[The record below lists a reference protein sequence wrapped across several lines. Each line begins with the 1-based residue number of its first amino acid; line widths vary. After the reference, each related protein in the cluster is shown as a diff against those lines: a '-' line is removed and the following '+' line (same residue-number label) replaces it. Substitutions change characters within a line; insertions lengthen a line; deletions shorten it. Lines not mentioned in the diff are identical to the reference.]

1 MSNALYDF
9 GRNEFLLGNIDWA
22 ADNFRLIMFDG
33 NTSSYKHVTNQATDE
48 NLDDITSAGRV
59 ADNGANMSA
68 KTPTAVEAES
78 TGGVADAADVTF
90 ATVSQ
95 ANSQRGDEISIY
107 KYVSGSEATSRL
119 LVNIDTA
126 TGLPVTPNG
135 GDITV
140 QWDSGTNKIF
150 KL

>member
-9 GRNEFLLGNIDWA
+9 GRNEFLLGHISWDT
-22 ADNFRLIMFDG
+22 DNFRLIMFDG
-33 NTSSYKHVTNQATDE
+33 NTSSYLHDTNQATDE

-59 ADNGANMSA
+59 ADNGANMAS
-68 KTPTAVEAES
+68 KTPDGTTSTA
-78 TGGVADAADVTF
+78 GVADAADVTF
-90 ATVSQ
+90 SSVSQ
-95 ANSQRGDEISIY
+95 ANSQKGDEISIY
-107 KYVSGSEATSRL
+107 KYTGTESSSRL

-140 QWDSGTNKIF
+140 QWDSGSNKIF

>member
-9 GRNEFLLGNIDWA
+9 GRNEFMLGHISWDT
-22 ADNFRLIMFDG
+22 DEFRLVMFDG
-33 NTSSYKHVTNQATDE
+33 TNSNPSYKHVTNQATDE

-59 ADNGANMSA
+59 ADSGTAMTA
-68 KTPTAVEAES
+68 KTPDGTTSTA
-78 TGGVADAADVTF
+78 GVADAANVTF
-90 ATVSQ
+90 SGVSQ
-95 ANSQRGDEISIY
+95 ANSQKGDEISIY

-140 QWDSGTNKIF
+140 QWDSGANKIF